1 MMATSSLSGCAACTF
16 SRIYCFYLR
25 HRSQNEVDAPKAKN
39 NFASRHF
46 TALLLSS
53 LVAQAAPRLTDLQYI
68 GSHNSYHAGFAP
80 SEAALLKQL
89 DPALFTALDYRH
101 PALTQQ
107 LNDGVRQ
114 LELDVFADAQG
125 GRYAH
130 PAIVAQ
136 IAKAGLPTAPASAP
150 TGVMDRPGFK
160 VMHVQD
166 LTSAAT
172 ANP

>member
-1 MMATSSLSGCAACTF
+1 MHLF
-16 SRIYCFYLR
+16 R
-25 HRSQNEVDAPKAKN
+25 V
-39 NFASRHF
+39 F
-46 TALLLSS
+46 TAVTSGFDRKTKLVRPKRSKTQRTAIFAVLLLSS

-89 DPALFTALDYRH
+89 DPTLFAALDYRH

-107 LNDGVRQ
+107 LDDGVRQ

-136 IAKAGLPTAPASAP
+136 IAKAGLP
-150 TGVMDRPGFK
+150 
-160 VMHVQD
+160 
-166 LTSAAT
+166 
-172 ANP
+172 